1 MLVGKI
7 HFTGN
12 PAENAF
18 LSEAVPW
25 SAPTAEDRER
35 GVGALFRARLPHRL
49 RTTEWVGGREQYSRA
64 EQQFELVG
72 HILLNLERGA
82 TTPVLIEKIRQTQ

>member
-1 MLVGKI
+1 MFVGEI

-25 SAPTAEDRER
+25 CSPAAEDHER
-35 GVGALFRARLPHRL
+35 GAGALFSARLPHGL
-49 RTTEWVGGREQYSRA
+49 KTTEWVGSREQCPRA
-64 EQQFELVG
+64 EQQFWLVG

-82 TTPVLIEKIRQTQ
+82 TTHVLIEKIGQTQ

>member
-7 HFTGN
+7 CFTGN

-25 SAPTAEDRER
+25 CSPAAGGHQR
-35 GVGALFRARLPHRL
+35 GAGALLSAHLPHRL
-49 RTTEWVGGREQYSRA
+49 RTTEWVGSREQYSGA
-64 EQQFELVG
+64 EQQFWLVG
-72 HILLNLERGA
+72 HILLNS
-82 TTPVLIEKIRQTQ
+82 